1 LIGDDRGVNLI
12 DRVEAAWDSGVLRAR
27 RRWHVADHLWLAQ
40 QRYGEVY
47 GSRLAASIA
56 YYGFFAALALGLLAV
71 SILGYVLAGNHTA
84 QTVVNRFLGQNLPF
98 LKTSDIANARQ
109 TVAIVGLLGLIVAG
123 VGWVSGMSA
132 AQRAV
137 WKLDQEPGNVIVR
150 RAIDLALLV
159 GLGLLVALS
168 LWITDGIQVLA
179 RYLTTLLLDQ
189 VSWASAHSVRVFL
202 SGLGQVLSFLV
213 NLLVGAA
220 LLAAVPRVRMTVRR
234 LLPSVLLVAIGFTL
248 LSTVGRIFIGHTERN
263 PAYQVAGWAVGLL
276 VFINLFSQL
285 LLFGASLAATSVRGS
300 VVDLAAGSSPV
311 EPVVAVEDPPALAST
326 PRDAAA

>member
-1 LIGDDRGVNLI
+1 MNLI
-12 DRVEAAWDSGVLRAR
+12 DRVEAAWDRGLDRAR
-27 RRWHVADHLWLAQ
+27 RRWYVVDHLWLAQ

-71 SILGYVLAGNHTA
+71 SILGYVLAGNQAA
-84 QTVVNRFLGQNLPF
+84 QTVVNRFLAQNLPF

-109 TVAIVGLLGLIVAG
+109 TVAIVGALGLVVAG
-123 VGWVSGMSA
+123 VGWVSGMSV

-137 WKLDQEPGNVIVR
+137 WKIEQEPGNVIIR
-150 RAIDLALLV
+150 SAIDLALLV

-179 RYLTTLLLDQ
+179 KYLTTMLLNQ
-189 VSWASAHSVRVFL
+189 TSWASEHVVKMSL
-202 SGLGQVLSFLV
+202 SALGQVLSFLV
-213 NLLVGAA
+213 NLIVASA
-220 LLAAVPRVRMTVRR
+220 LLAAVPRIRMSVRR

-276 VFINLFSQL
+276 LFIDLFSQL
-285 LLFGASLAATSVRGS
+285 LLFGAALAATSGRG
-300 VVDLAAGSSPV
+300 VAVDLAAGPPAVKPV
-311 EPVVAVEDPPALAST
+311 APVAPVEDPAPPASK
-326 PRDAAA
+326 RQDAAA